1 MVQKTGIGV
10 SPGAVIAEAAVLRH
24 SGFGVE
30 HVTVEDIDSEL
41 AVFSSALN
49 SAFSSLDATL
59 VSSEDEK
66 AMLMTL
72 RAMLSDPEYTG
83 LIKDNIKERNY
94 NAAWA
99 VEAATEKYASML
111 DKMGDGYF
119 SERASDIRD
128 AGYILIEAIAGES
141 ISAFHLTK
149 PSILVADYLLPSEF
163 LRLDR
168 KFLRGLCLDGGGKT
182 SHIAILSR
190 SADIPAVF
198 ALGDFSIY
206 AENGMTI
213 AMDGKYGTAI
223 LDPQKKVLS
232 EYRKRCDA
240 AARAEADLQKGAGLP
255 AETADGFRIRLMCNI
270 EGVEGIDGA
279 ISSGAE
285 GIGLF
290 RTEFLALQKAYF
302 DDGDKMFHVYQE
314 AVERMSEYGP
324 ITFRTYD
331 IGGDKVLEGMGI
343 NEDNPILGWRA
354 VRFCMENKELFRSQ
368 LVSILRAS
376 AISPSVRIMFP
387 MISGSE
393 ELREVL
399 AFLEEVKAECREK
412 GIPFDENMK
421 IGTMIE
427 VPSAAITAD
436 ILADY
441 VDFMSIGTNDLIQY
455 TIAVDRGNEKISY
468 LYRPLHPAVL
478 RLIKHVV
485 DSAKA
490 KGIQVSM
497 CGEMAG
503 ETEYLPILVGM
514 GFDELSMSA
523 HSILEARRRIR
534 LLDKG
539 SCTRFVNHVLSLPD
553 AVSVEAALKE
563 FTEQYGKA

>member
-213 AMDGKYGTAI
+213 AMDGKYGTAV

-255 AETADGFRIRLMCNI
+255 AETVDGFRIRLMCNI

-436 ILADY
+436 ILANY

-485 DSAKA
+485 DSAKV

-523 HSILEARRRIR
+523 HSILEVRRRIR
-534 LLDKG
+534 TLDSK
-539 SCTRFVNHVLSLPD
+539 SCADFADNVLSLRD
-553 AVSVEAALKE
+553 ATSIEHALKE
-563 FTEQYGKA
+563 YNGKA

>member
-213 AMDGKYGTAI
+213 AMDGKYGIAV

-255 AETADGFRIRLMCNI
+255 AETVDGFRIRLMCNI

-290 RTEFLALQKAYF
+290 RTEFLALQKSYL
-302 DDGDKMFHVYQE
+302 DDGDKMSHVYQE

-376 AISPSVRIMFP
+376 AISPSVRMMFP

>member
-10 SPGAVIAEAAVLRH
+10 SQGAVIAEAAVLRH

-213 AMDGKYGTAI
+213 AMDGKYGTAV

-255 AETADGFRIRLMCNI
+255 AETVDGFRIRLMCNI

-290 RTEFLALQKAYF
+290 RTEFLALQKSYL
-302 DDGDKMFHVYQE
+302 DDGDKMYHVYQE

-376 AISPSVRIMFP
+376 AISPSVRMMFP

-399 AFLEEVKAECREK
+399 AFLDEVKAECREK

-421 IGTMIE
+421 IGTMLE

>member
-10 SPGAVIAEAAVLRH
+10 SQGAVIAEAAVLRH

-213 AMDGKYGTAI
+213 AMDGKYGTAV

-255 AETADGFRIRLMCNI
+255 AETVDGFRIRLMCNI

-290 RTEFLALQKAYF
+290 RTEFLALQKSYL
-302 DDGDKMFHVYQE
+302 DDGDKMYHVYQE

-376 AISPSVRIMFP
+376 AISPSVRMMFP

-490 KGIQVSM
+490 KGIHVSM

>member
-213 AMDGKYGTAI
+213 AMDGKYGTAV

-255 AETADGFRIRLMCNI
+255 AETVDGFRIRLMCNI

-485 DSAKA
+485 DSAKV

>member
-213 AMDGKYGTAI
+213 AMDGKYGTAV

-255 AETADGFRIRLMCNI
+255 AETVDGFRIRLLCNI

-290 RTEFLALQKAYF
+290 RTEFLALQKVYL
-302 DDGDKMFHVYQE
+302 DDGDKMYHVYQE

-376 AISPSVRIMFP
+376 AISPSVRMMFP